1 MLSRSERA
9 EDTGHAWN
17 MSGHLGHASFHSSAQ
32 ASFESNCIRPIFE
45 SDKENQEEQDT
56 VFVYQSLLNPRWGM
70 NYKRQYGTGN
80 AAMEVSAST
89 LGVKGTGESAPRIPQ
104 GFVGLVMFNQ
114 DLGCVY

>member
-17 MSGHLGHASFHSSAQ
+17 MSGHLGHASFLSSAQ

-56 VFVYQSLLNPRWGM
+56 VFVYKVFL
-70 NYKRQYGTGN
+70 T
-80 AAMEVSAST
+80 
-89 LGVKGTGESAPRIPQ
+89 
-104 GFVGLVMFNQ
+104 Q
-114 DLGCVY
+114 DGG